1 MTALID
7 PRPMEPDWV
16 REAEPIDLV
25 DYKITRFVWNKE
37 ARKYDRPVESYSSN
51 TRGLLEAVA
60 SMLSACVE
68 CEIEVDATQRT
79 PVESLE
85 TPIHYSIKIPGFTG
99 MFSQLRWLYSQN
111 ATEAIYEEEDT
122 TDNDE
127 LLAGVEWLCNE
138 CKAFTINIGD
148 YDPTP

>member
-7 PRPMEPDWV
+7 PRPFEPDWV

-37 ARKYDRPVESYSSN
+37 TRKYDRPVESYSSD
-51 TRGLLEAVA
+51 TRALLEVVA
-60 SMLSACVE
+60 SLLVAGVE
-68 CEIEVDATQRT
+68 CKIEADATQRT

-85 TPIHYSIKIPGFTG
+85 TPVHYSIKIPSFTG
-99 MFSQLRWLYSQN
+99 MHSQLRWLYSAN
-111 ATEAIYEEEDT
+111 ATETVFEEEDT

-127 LLAGVEWLCNE
+127 LLAGIEWLCNE
-138 CKAFTINIGD
+138 CKAFTIDLSI

>member
-1 MTALID
+1 MNSLID

-16 REAEPIDLV
+16 REPEPIDLI

-37 ARKYDRPVESYSSN
+37 TRQYDRPVEVYSSN
-51 TRGLLEAVA
+51 TRTLLEAVA
-60 SMLSACVE
+60 GLLVAGVE
-68 CEIEVDATQRT
+68 CKIEADATYRT

-99 MFSQLRWLYSQN
+99 MHSQLRWLYSAN
-111 ATEAIYEEEDT
+111 ETEAIFEEEET

-127 LLAGVEWLCNE
+127 LLAGIEWLCNE
-138 CKAFTINIGD
+138 CKAFTVELSG